1 MENIQEQEKL
11 VAELTEKLGKES
23 YDLGYAYYCGEGVEV
38 NYRKALE
45 YFEKAANLGEAKAQ
59 FATGYM
65 YHLGQHAIEGNL
77 EKAVK
82 WYQLAARQGNADAK
96 YILGS
101 MGLSEEQEKAM
112 SPLKK

>member
-1 MENIQEQEKL
+1 MESIGEKEKY
-11 VAELTEKLGKES
+11 VNELTDKLAKEC
-23 YDLGYAYYCGEGVEV
+23 YDLGYAYYCGNDVEV
-38 NYRKALE
+38 DYHKALE
-45 YFEKAANLGEAKAQ
+45 YFEKAANLGEARAQ

-82 WYQLAARQGNADAK
+82 WYQAAAKQGNSDAK

-112 SPLKK
+112 SPSR

>member
-1 MENIQEQEKL
+1 MEDIQAKERQIT
-11 VAELTEKLGKES
+11 ELTEKLAKEC
-23 YDLGYAYYCGEGVEV
+23 YELGYAYYCGEGVEV
-38 NYRKALE
+38 DYHKALE
-45 YFEKAANLGEAKAQ
+45 CFEKAANLGEARAQ

-82 WYQLAARQGNADAK
+82 WYQAAAKQGNEDAK

-112 SPLKK
+112 SPSK